1 MIIGLMCIERACVAF
16 VAIVVTTS
24 LSQSEN
30 SSLSG
35 SVDVRIVRQRSAR
48 RNPQI
53 SPQMRLKAVTVSEPK
68 VPGPNIL
75 FVRLTRRYI
84 PIVRVTGVR

>member
-1 MIIGLMCIERACVAF
+1 MISIGVMCIERFRVAF
-16 VAIVVTTS
+16 MAIGDDFLVSFREQPPLPGASTGGSCVIAKRCATPVV
-24 LSQSEN
+24 LE
-30 SSLSG
+30 
-35 SVDVRIVRQRSAR
+35 
-48 RNPQI
+48 
-53 SPQMRLKAVTVSEPK
+53 MRLKAVTVSEPK

>member
-1 MIIGLMCIERACVAF
+1 MFIGVMCIERFRVAF
-16 VAIVVTTS
+16 VAVVDDIRVSIREQLPSPGALTR
-24 LSQSEN
+24 
-30 SSLSG
+30 G
-35 SVDVRIVRQRSAR
+35 SCDIAERCATPVV
-48 RNPQI
+48 PQT
-53 SPQMRLKAVTVSEPK
+53 RLKAVTVSEPK

>member
-1 MIIGLMCIERACVAF
+1 MISIGVMCIERFRVAF
-16 VAIVVTTS
+16 VAIGDDFLVSFREQPPLPGASTGGSCDIAKRCATPVV
-24 LSQSEN
+24 LE
-30 SSLSG
+30 
-35 SVDVRIVRQRSAR
+35 
-48 RNPQI
+48 
-53 SPQMRLKAVTVSEPK
+53 MRLKAVTVSEPK

>member
-1 MIIGLMCIERACVAF
+1 MIIGVMHIERVRVAF
-16 VAIVVTTS
+16 VAVVDDIRVSIREQLPSPGALTR
-24 LSQSEN
+24 
-30 SSLSG
+30 G
-35 SVDVRIVRQRSAR
+35 SCDIAAR
-48 RNPQI
+48 CATPRCVPE
-53 SPQMRLKAVTVSEPK
+53 MRLKAVTVSEPK